1 MLTLEEVG
9 LAKEAATGS
18 ESTMVVGPCEEQKHL
33 EIDCEGDALYRH
45 SHLSNYCTRFH
56 KQPQNTQNWKEKRK
70 RKDEAQY

>member
-45 SHLSNYCTRFH
+45 SYHHSINH
-56 KQPQNTQNWKEKRK
+56 KQ
-70 RKDEAQY
+70 